1 MGTVKELLL
10 ETLNDLGDEELKI
23 FQWFLQQA
31 EILEGFPAIQK
42 SRLEKANRL
51 DTVDQMVQTYS
62 ENTLKV
68 TKTVLGKINRN
79 DLVQSLSNSS
89 SGSKVDVSDVGETS
103 ENREASSIQPQS
115 APLPH
120 LPTDSSQ
127 TEDSTDL
134 LVQTPKPP
142 RLIIWY
148 QHTLQS
154 NLQDRFMCAQE
165 GWSERKDKK
174 PLDGI
179 YTKLYITDGGDIH
192 INRQHEVR
200 QIEMA
205 SRNPANTEE
214 SIKPCDIFKHPSGK
228 YTSIRTVLTNGIAG
242 IGKTFL
248 VHKFILDWTKE
259 RANQDVHLIF
269 PFTFRQL
276 NSLKGERFR
285 FAELIHKCI
294 WETKDIKEEALNE
307 IFTELQKSG
316 NKNYDKSNFK
326 LLFVLDG
333 LDESRL
339 QLDFTANEKC
349 SIDVTESTRVEVL
362 LTNLIKG
369 KLLPSARLWI
379 TTRPAAA
386 NQIPGDFVD
395 MVTEV
400 RGFTDPQKEEY
411 FRKRFRDEEQASRII
426 SHIKTSRS
434 LHIMCHIPVFCWVT
448 ATVLEDLL
456 KTSERGED
464 LPKTLTEMY
473 TEFLVFQI
481 DQTKK
486 KYGTENSIQYIQSLA
501 KLAFHQLEKGNL
513 IFYEKDLKKSG
524 INFTEASVYSG
535 VFTQIFKEERGRKKD
550 KDKNKMFSFVHLSI
564 QEFLAAVHVVLSLI
578 NSNKNVM
585 PKPQVTF
592 HGLWMLF
599 SKTSAREVYR
609 IAIDK
614 ALQSPNGHL
623 DLFLRFLLGLSLQTN
638 QDLLEDLLK
647 QTGST
652 SQINQ
657 ETVQYIKEK
666 IRENP
671 SPERS
676 INLFHCLNELNDR
689 SLVEEIQQYL
699 SSGTLSTEKL
709 SPAQWSALVF
719 ILLSSEEKLD
729 VFDLKKYSASEEAL
743 LRLLPVLETSNIALL
758 SGCKLSEGSCEAL
771 ASVLSSQSSSLRE
784 LDLSNN
790 DLQDSGL
797 KLLSAGLESPHC
809 RLETL
814 RLSVCQLSERSCE
827 ALASV
832 LSSQSSSLRE
842 LDLSNNDLQDSGVKL
857 LSAGLESPHCRLETL
872 RLSGCQ
878 LSERSCE
885 ALASVLSSQSSS
897 LRELDLSNNDL
908 QDSGVKLLSAGLGS
922 PHCRLETLRLSVC
935 KLSERSCEALASV
948 LSSQSSSLRELD
960 LSNNDLQDSG
970 VKLLSAGLGSPH
982 CRLETLRLS
991 VCQLSERSCEALAS
1005 VLSSQSSSLRE
1016 LDLSNNDLQDSGL
1029 KLLSAGLG
1037 SPHCRLETFRLSGC
1051 QLSERSCEAL
1061 ASVLSSQSSSLR
1073 ELDLSNNDLQDSGL
1087 KLLSAGLGSPHCRL
1101 ETLRLSV
1108 CKLSERSCEALASVL
1123 SSQSSSLRELD
1134 LSNNDLQD
1142 SGLKLL
1148 SAGLGSPHCRLETLR
1163 LSVCQLSER
1172 SCEAL
1177 ASVLSSQSSSLRELD
1192 LSNNDLQDSGLKLL
1206 SAGLESPHCRL
1217 ETLRLSFCL
1226 LTEEGCAS
1234 LASALSSNPSHLRE
1248 LDLSYNH
1255 PGASGVKLLSAGLED
1270 PHWRLDSLSVD
1281 HGGEQRLKPGLRKYA
1296 CELTLDP
1303 NTAHRN
1309 LFLSED
1315 NRKVTAVRE
1324 EQPYPD
1330 HPERFDYWKQLL
1342 CRNGLTGRCYWE
1354 VERKGGVHI
1363 GVTYRGIRRRGE
1375 GDDCWI
1381 GGNEKSWS
1389 LDCTRYSYSVWH
1401 NNRRTDIPSLS
1412 SSGSNRVA
1420 VYLDWP
1426 AGSLSFYRVS
1436 SDSLIHIHTFHS
1448 TFTEPLYPGF
1458 RFRVGSTVS
1467 LCQI

>member
-1 MGTVKELLL
+1 MAADKEKLL
-10 ETLNDLGDEELKI
+10 ETLEDLGDEELKK
-23 FQWFLQQA
+23 FQWFLQQDD
-31 EILEGFPAIQK
+31 ILEGFPAIKK
-42 SRLEKANRL
+42 SRLENADRL
-51 DTVDQMVQTYS
+51 DTVDQMVQTYNQHS
-62 ENTLKV
+62 LEV
-68 TKTVLGKINRN
+68 TKKVLMKINRN
-79 DLVQSLSNSS
+79 DLEQSLSNSS
-89 SGSKVDVSDVGETS
+89 SGHEGDVSDVGETS
-103 ENREASSIQPQS
+103 ENRGSSSIQPQS

-120 LPTDSSQ
+120 LPIDSSQ
-127 TEDSTDL
+127 TEDL
-134 LVQTPKPP
+134 LVITTDSQ

-148 QHTLQS
+148 QQKLQP
-154 NLQDRFMCAQE
+154 NLQDSFMCAEE
-165 GWSERKDKK
+165 GWLEKKDQKH
-174 PLDGI
+174 LDDI
-179 YTKLYITDGGDIH
+179 YTELNITDGGDIH
-192 INRQHEVR
+192 INSQHEVR

-205 SRNPANTEE
+205 SRKPADTEK
-214 SIKPCDIFKHPSGK
+214 SIKPSDIFKPSGK
-228 YTSIRTVLTNGIAG
+228 HRSIRTVLTNGIAG

-248 VHKFILDWTKE
+248 VHKFILDWTE
-259 RANQDVHLIF
+259 GRTNQDVHLIF

-285 FAELIHKCI
+285 FAELIHECI

-307 IFTELQKSG
+307 IFTKLQKSG
-316 NKNYDKSNFK
+316 NKNYNKSKFK

-339 QLDFTANEKC
+339 QLDFTANEKR

-411 FRKRFRDEEQASRII
+411 FRKRFRDEEQARRII

-456 KTSERGED
+456 KTSERED

-473 TEFLVFQI
+473 TKFLVFHI
-481 DQTKK
+481 DQTKE

-513 IFYEKDLKKSG
+513 IFYEKDLKESG
-524 INFTEASVYSG
+524 INFTEASRYSG
-535 VFTQIFKEERGRKKD
+535 VFTQIFKEQDRPKD

-585 PKPQVTF
+585 PMPRLTF
-592 HGLWMLF
+592 KNLQMFF
-599 SKTSAREVYR
+599 SKTSATKVHR
-609 IAIDK
+609 IAVDK

-623 DLFLRFLLGLSLQTN
+623 DLFLRFLLGLSLETN
-638 QDLLEDLLK
+638 QDLLEDLLT
-647 QTGST
+647 QTGSS
-652 SQINQ
+652 SQSNQ
-657 ETVQYIKEK
+657 ETVEYIKKK

-671 SPERS
+671 SPEIS
-676 INLFHCLNELNDR
+676 INLFHCLNEMNDR

-699 SSGTLSTEKL
+699 RSGSLSTDRL

-743 LRLLPVLETSNIALL
+743 LRLLPVVKASDKALL
-758 SGCKLSEGSCEAL
+758 S
-771 ASVLSSQSSSLRE
+771 
-784 LDLSNN
+784 D
-790 DLQDSGL
+790 
-797 KLLSAGLESPHC
+797 
-809 RLETL
+809 
-814 RLSVCQLSERSCE
+814 
-827 ALASV
+827 
-832 LSSQSSSLRE
+832 
-842 LDLSNNDLQDSGVKL
+842 
-857 LSAGLESPHCRLETL
+857 
-872 RLSGCQ
+872 
-878 LSERSCE
+878 
-885 ALASVLSSQSSS
+885 
-897 LRELDLSNNDL
+897 
-908 QDSGVKLLSAGLGS
+908 
-922 PHCRLETLRLSVC
+922 
-935 KLSERSCEALASV
+935 
-948 LSSQSSSLRELD
+948 
-960 LSNNDLQDSG
+960 
-970 VKLLSAGLGSPH
+970 
-982 CRLETLRLS
+982 
-991 VCQLSERSCEALAS
+991 CQLSERSCEALAS

-1037 SPHCRLETFRLSGC
+1037 SPHCRLETI
-1051 QLSERSCEAL
+1051 
-1061 ASVLSSQSSSLR
+1061 
-1073 ELDLSNNDLQDSGL
+1073 
-1087 KLLSAGLGSPHCRL
+1087 
-1101 ETLRLSV
+1101 
-1108 CKLSERSCEALASVL
+1108 
-1123 SSQSSSLRELD
+1123 
-1134 LSNNDLQD
+1134 
-1142 SGLKLL
+1142 
-1148 SAGLGSPHCRLETLR
+1148 R

-1217 ETLRLSFCL
+1217 ETLRLSGCL

-1315 NRKVTAVRE
+1315 NREVTAVEE

-1330 HPERFDYWKQLL
+1330 HPERFDCWPQLL

-1354 VERKGGVHI
+1354 VERKGSVYI
-1363 GVTYRGIRRRGE
+1363 GVTYRGISRRGE
-1375 GDDCWI
+1375 GVDCRL
-1381 GGNEKSWS
+1381 GRNEKSWS
-1389 LDCTRYSYSVWH
+1389 LFCSHYSYSARH
-1401 NNRRTDIPSLS
+1401 NNRRTDIQTSLS
-1412 SSGSNRVA
+1412 SDSNRVA

-1426 AGSLSFYRVS
+1426 AGSLSFYKIS
-1436 SDSLIHIHTFHS
+1436 SDTLIHIHTFYS

-1458 RFRVGSTVS
+1458 GFRFWFVSGSSVS
-1467 LCQI
+1467 LVR